1 MSLSTILAENFN
13 IPVISDEQ
21 KIWFFR
27 TKAGQFYLDFQ
38 YNNFIALGWELVDPV
53 LIKNQEV
60 TLDSKKEEII
70 KLYPEEKRPGL
81 ILGQMDTF
89 YNKMKIGDFVVIPSA
104 GGKQIAVGRI
114 GDFIENVVYHKP
126 QDKKYS
132 QCNFSHKRAV
142 EWIKNIEAWQDI
154 YLFKALRAQQT
165 ISDIT
170 EEAKLLC
177 RNLFPVYISGEKI
190 HCTLQKRTYADLSLA
205 DNIKI
210 QYNLLQILNITADLY
225 GMESVKEQVALK
237 TAVGSPGFIEMIL
250 PCIPISIITVG
261 IVVKLVS
268 GKIKSI
274 DGVTATGISALIST
288 VNTLFN
294 DYHNRKKTDAEV
306 KQIEATARLID
317 AQAEKERAEA
327 EKIRADAEKTKA
339 DAEKT
344 KAEAAQILG
353 QSQRKYEQIKIM
365 PSGKT
370 DIQEREEQENLNMP
384 RPEKSEKAIYAYVDC
399 GKKIC
404 EAASNS
410 GITFGGKSIDKIK

>member
-1 MSLSTILAENFN
+1 MSLSTILAENFD

-114 GDFIENVVYHKP
+114 GDFIENVYHKP
-126 QDKKYS
+126 QDEEYS

-205 DNIKI
+205 NNIKI

-225 GMESVKEQVALK
+225 GMESVKEQVVLK

-274 DGVTATGISALIST
+274 DGVTATGISGLITT

-327 EKIRADAEKTKA
+327 EKIRA
-339 DAEKT
+339 
-344 KAEAAQILG
+344 EAAQILG
-353 QSQRKYEQIKIM
+353 QSQMKYEQVKIM

-370 DIQEREEQENLNMP
+370 NIQEREEQENLNLP
-384 RPEKSEKAIYAYVDC
+384 RPEKSEEAIYAYVDC

-410 GITFGGKSIDKIK
+410 GITFGGKSIDII